1 MLAAKPL
8 EGQNPLW
15 LDVWTM
21 DRDLSDEDIT
31 VDAPPSLRLG
41 TTHLSAGV
49 ADLSFEAE
57 SPLVPPVELL
67 ERLPSYDCLF
77 QGGGQQIFFPPLEAP
92 RRPQEQT
99 CWSSFLEHSRVPVVT
114 EEVARE
120 ALLSFVSSKCCY
132 GRSAAR
138 DLVIQQM
145 KQQMLCRYRLE
156 TFSESRI
163 SEWTFQPFTNH
174 VVDGPRR
181 GTSPKLWDIK
191 VQVPPMFQ
199 EETRKFQVPHS
210 SLVKLIACLVSTVG
224 LDSGLRF
231 APCVFL
237 ALPLGVL
244 ASGKGRLP
252 PLALNGC
259 TSVWDGDMGAGA
271 GVGVEVAKRQVT
283 EKLDP
288 RKVFLPQECHKC
300 HGRGHYKCS
309 GCHGASMV
317 SLVWLMVRCPSCSGA
332 KRRAK
337 QPGRCQLCSGSGRHR
352 CSTCSGRGNKTCATC
367 KGEKKLL
374 HFVQLV
380 IVWKNS
386 LFEFVSEHRL
396 DCPGQLLAKAQGE
409 TLFKDENTTV
419 LTLGQSSEMV
429 RLSPQVYPL
438 ADFPLR
444 EISLA
449 SQRGIAQHSAAT
461 LASRA
466 RVLQQRQTIELI
478 PLTEVHYWYQGKTNV
493 YYIYGTDHRV
503 YVADYPE
510 RYCCSCTII

>member
-1 MLAAKPL
+1 
-8 EGQNPLW
+8 
-15 LDVWTM
+15 M
-21 DRDLSDEDIT
+21 DRDLSDED
-31 VDAPPSLRLG
+31 S
-41 TTHLSAGV
+41 V

-67 ERLPSYDCLF
+67 ERLPSYDCLC

-92 RRPQEQT
+92 RRPPEQT
-99 CWSSFLEHSRVPVVT
+99 CWSSFLEHRVPLVT

-132 GRSAAR
+132 GRSAAS

-174 VVDGPRR
+174 AVDGPRR
-181 GTSPKLWDIK
+181 GTSPQLWDIK

-210 SLVKLIACLVSTVG
+210 SLVK
-224 LDSGLRF
+224 
-231 APCVFL
+231 
-237 ALPLGVL
+237 
-244 ASGKGRLP
+244 
-252 PLALNGC
+252 ALNHATKQG
-259 TSVWDGDMGAGA
+259 GREGG
-271 GVGVEVAKRQVT
+271 
-283 EKLDP
+283 P
-288 RKVFLPQECHKC
+288 
-300 HGRGHYKCS
+300 GRGRDCS
-309 GCHGASMV
+309 KSPDWDLTTSGMLSAPLPCAARV
-317 SLVWLMVRCPSCSGA
+317 LRPVCPQVRCPSCSGA

-396 DCPGQLLAKAQGE
+396 NCPVQLLAKAKGE
-409 TLFKDENTTV
+409 NLFKDENTT
-419 LTLGQSSEMV
+419 
-429 RLSPQVYPL
+429 VYPL

-466 RVLQQRQTIELI
+466 RVLQQRQTIELV
-478 PLTEVHYWYQGKTNV
+478 PLTEVHYWYRGKNNV

-510 RYCCSCTII
+510 RYCCSCTVI

>member
-8 EGQNPLW
+8 EGQKPLW
-15 LDVWTM
+15 LDIWTM
-21 DRDLSDEDIT
+21 DRDLSDED
-31 VDAPPSLRLG
+31 S
-41 TTHLSAGV
+41 V

-67 ERLPSYDCLF
+67 ERLPSYDCLC

-99 CWSSFLEHSRVPVVT
+99 CWSSFLEHSRVPLVT

-132 GRSAAR
+132 GRSAAS

-145 KQQMLCRYRLE
+145 KQQILCRYRLE

-174 VVDGPRR
+174 AVDGPRR
-181 GTSPKLWDIK
+181 GTSPQLWDIK

-210 SLVKLIACLVSTVG
+210 SLVK
-224 LDSGLRF
+224 
-231 APCVFL
+231 
-237 ALPLGVL
+237 
-244 ASGKGRLP
+244 
-252 PLALNGC
+252 
-259 TSVWDGDMGAGA
+259 
-271 GVGVEVAKRQVT
+271 
-283 EKLDP
+283 
-288 RKVFLPQECHKC
+288 ECHKC
-300 HGRGHYKCS
+300 HGRGRYKCS
-309 GCHGASMV
+309 GCHGAC
-317 SLVWLMVRCPSCSGA
+317 MVRCPSCSGA

-396 DCPGQLLAKAQGE
+396 NCPGQLLAKAKGE
-409 TLFKDENTTV
+409 NLFKDENTT
-419 LTLGQSSEMV
+419 
-429 RLSPQVYPL
+429 
-438 ADFPLR
+438 
-444 EISLA
+444 
-449 SQRGIAQHSAAT
+449 
-461 LASRA
+461 
-466 RVLQQRQTIELI
+466 RQTIELV
-478 PLTEVHYWYQGKTNV
+478 PLTEVHYWYRGKTNV

-503 YVADYPE
+503 YVADYPG
-510 RYCCSCTII
+510 RYCCSCTVI